1 MVGVGELDA
10 ELTGRRVYAALVLA
24 AEVEAEGRP
33 AVEHGVGS
41 PAWAGGRYPP
51 PAPVH
56 AVSIIARMPAAARTM
71 DRRYNRGVP
80 VFTVSSEAVRR
91 EGPGGRA
98 KVHDVG
104 DFPDVQGLMSGR
116 TGVWTAYPAQMLK
129 LRKTQELGCCAGF
142 GSSPRDDR

>member
-1 MVGVGELDA
+1 MPPLSSQLKLKPKVA
-10 ELTGRRVYAALVLA
+10 
-24 AEVEAEGRP
+24 RP
-33 AVEHGVGS
+33 LNTVS
-41 PAWAGGRYPP
+41 GGRYPP

-104 DFPDVQGLMSGR
+104 DFPDVQGLMSSR
-116 TGVWTAYPAQMLK
+116 TGGWAGYAAQSLS
-129 LRKTQELGCCAGF
+129 RG
-142 GSSPRDDR
+142 GS